1 MRIADA
7 VARMPL
13 SPRWPLYSGAYDIAR
28 GLSVVES
35 QLPLEGIH
43 RMSTSGSV
51 SEWIEGLKTGNSSA
65 TTHLWNRYHP
75 GLLRFARCRLHNE
88 ARRVTDEED
97 LVIAAFES
105 FFHRAAAGQFPEL
118 SGRKELWALLVTIT
132 DRKVINTLRRHMT
145 GKRGG
150 GRVRGESN
158 FTSGNNEG
166 ERVMATTGSPHLP
179 PDVAA
184 CLSEMVATLDEDMRQ
199 IVCLRINGY
208 TNEEIGQ
215 RLNRSLATIERRL
228 CLLRD
233 QWLEELFG

>member
-1 MRIADA
+1 
-7 VARMPL
+7 
-13 SPRWPLYSGAYDIAR
+13 
-28 GLSVVES
+28 
-35 QLPLEGIH
+35 
-43 RMSTSGSV
+43 MSTTGSV
-51 SEWIEGLKTGNSSA
+51 SEWIEGLKTGDSSA

-75 GLLRFARCRLHNE
+75 NLLRLARYRLHDE

-97 LVIAAFES
+97 LVAAAFGS
-105 FFHRAAAGQFPEL
+105 FFCRAAAGQFPEL

-132 DRKVINTLRRHMT
+132 DRKVVNTIRRCMT
-145 GKRGG
+145 IKRGG

-158 FTSGNNEG
+158 FTSEEDER
-166 ERVMATTGSPHLP
+166 ERVTATTGSTHLP

-184 CLSEMVATLDEDMRQ
+184 CLSEMVATLDDDMRQ
-199 IVCLRINGY
+199 IVCLRMDGY
-208 TNEEIGQ
+208 TNEQIGQ